1 MNAYDTALDKAFRQ
15 YGRSEGDTAILING
29 KDADLDRGGQ
39 VRVTLC
45 GIDEDGYIHADVK
58 CYAVICSPE
67 DEESAEIAEAI
78 VMDFT
83 EYSGV
88 WDGDYWVFG
97 APEFRVKVEAPAE
110 VGTEDDAPL
119 WAEALYKAIRTHPTV
134 ADFEQNIAAL
144 YDDVENIKP
153 AQQDNSP
160 WDDVNTYGPSA

>member
-1 MNAYDTALDKAFRQ
+1 MSTYDTALDKAFRQ

-67 DEESAEIAEAI
+67 DEQSAEAAEAI
-78 VMDFT
+78 VCDFSAYPG
-83 EYSGV
+83 E

-97 APEFRVKVEAPAE
+97 ADEFRIKIEAPCE
-110 VGTEDDAPL
+110 QGTEDDAPL
-119 WAEALYKAIRTHPTV
+119 WAEALYKAIRAHPT
-134 ADFEQNIAAL
+134 ATDFEQSMTAL
-144 YDDVENIKP
+144 FDDVENIGKSRP
-153 AQQDNSP
+153 DCGHSRRQLAR
-160 WDDVNTYGPSA
+160 